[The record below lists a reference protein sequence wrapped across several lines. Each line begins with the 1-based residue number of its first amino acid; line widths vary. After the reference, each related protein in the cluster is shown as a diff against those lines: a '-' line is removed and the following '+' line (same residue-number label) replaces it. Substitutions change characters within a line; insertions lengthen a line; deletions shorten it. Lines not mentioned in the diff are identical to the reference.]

1 MSDHETCGNSINRC
15 IPVAVWIS
23 GSHITMTMAAIVQA
37 IYHRTKLV
45 ALLAPHFCARKTLF
59 SSAISTWI
67 CNLQCRGGL
76 SKALQFSASQEFDLP
91 LEYPYGNLSSPN
103 TCATENVLCSGE
115 KKNNKKQNFS
125 ASPMENNFSSCFTIQ
140 FIYMFL
146 LTYNRVYAFFML
158 YLCLIHLVRDA
169 KNSFVLIRNSLTD
182 MFEMFVGGELASTI
196 GWVIDKIG
204 SMTKYFIYFATYLNF
219 TSLTTSVGDF
229 DCL

>member
-1 MSDHETCGNSINRC
+1 MISLNEIQELSDHETCGNSINRC
-15 IPVAVWIS
+15 IPVAVRIS

-115 KKNNKKQNFS
+115 KKTTKNKTLLLRQWKIIFRLVLQFNL
-125 ASPMENNFSSCFTIQ
+125 FTCS
-140 FIYMFL
+140 YWL
-146 LTYNRVYAFFML
+146 
-158 YLCLIHLVRDA
+158 
-169 KNSFVLIRNSLTD
+169 
-182 MFEMFVGGELASTI
+182 TI
-196 GWVIDKIG
+196 GCMLFSCCICV
-204 SMTKYFIYFATYLNF
+204 
-219 TSLTTSVGDF
+219 
-229 DCL
+229 

>member
-1 MSDHETCGNSINRC
+1 MSGRIEQGTAIFCIAGIRPSTRISIRQLVIAEHMCNRKRF
-15 IPVAVWIS
+15 
-23 GSHITMTMAAIVQA
+23 VQW
-37 IYHRTKLV
+37 R
-45 ALLAPHFCARKTLF
+45 
-59 SSAISTWI
+59 
-67 CNLQCRGGL
+67 
-76 SKALQFSASQEFDLP
+76 
-91 LEYPYGNLSSPN
+91 
-103 TCATENVLCSGE
+103 
-115 KKNNKKQNFS
+115 KKNNKKQNFA